1 MKDWQKQ
8 FDEKFALE
16 NTWTGKKQFQVI
28 ISAYTKDIK
37 SFIEDELKNQIP
49 DEAAS
54 ADAINLD
61 DLDDKMKDYES
72 GLVEGWNSC
81 RDKMLRSI

>member
-1 MKDWQKQ
+1 MNDWINKFKQ
-8 FDEKFALE
+8 EFGINFKSKGELGFA
-16 NTWTGKKQFQVI
+16 I
-28 ISAYTKDIK
+28 A
-37 SFIEDELKNQIP
+37 FIEDELRNQIP

-81 RDKMLRSI
+81 RDKMLRSLKE

>member
-1 MKDWQKQ
+1 MTKWKEDFKKEFGIHFKDSSG
-8 FDEKFALE
+8 ELGFA
-16 NTWTGKKQFQVI
+16 I
-28 ISAYTKDIK
+28 A
-37 SFIEDELKNQIP
+37 FIEDELKNQIP

-72 GLVEGWNSC
+72 GLVEGWNAC
-81 RDKMLRSI
+81 RDKMLRSLKDE